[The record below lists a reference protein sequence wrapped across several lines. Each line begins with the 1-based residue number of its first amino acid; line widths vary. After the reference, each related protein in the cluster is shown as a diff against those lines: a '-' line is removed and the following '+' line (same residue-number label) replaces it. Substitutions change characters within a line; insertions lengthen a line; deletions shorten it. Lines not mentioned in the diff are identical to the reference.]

1 MCYGDPPFEGP
12 AGPTGGRGELLFWWV
27 ALAVGIGAA
36 LCVAIGVATES
47 ITIGSDEGHWVYP
60 YSQPLSAHVLWTF
73 AVVSATASAL
83 VLVPTEVG
91 RRHPS
96 WLVILWL
103 LVGSEQQALLRA
115 STPFTFEQMFVSN
128 SANSFYGVA
137 QRYSPG
143 AFLRHFQSLRPSLA
157 LHARSNMPGKV
168 LFVSGVRAFAR
179 EPAVQA
185 WLVVAL
191 SNLAGVFL
199 YLLVLEW
206 FGDRRMALYSL
217 VLYLFVPAKLY
228 FFPLLNTVTP
238 AFALAGL
245 WLFVRWMRTARVAYP
260 ALFGVALYAMV
271 LFDPLPLSLGLL
283 FAAIMVHSLWIDGI
297 EPTPI
302 VRQLGVAIATFA
314 ATYVL
319 FLTAFRFDLFRT
331 LNDLRLDSAAFNLE
345 QYRPYGVWVV
355 QNLLDFGFGAGACQ
369 VALFGAVIV
378 NAVRRPS
385 TSGLIGRPIAVVSF
399 GLAVVLLAI
408 DLLGVNRGEA
418 PRLWIFL
425 ACLWQI
431 PAAYVCVR
439 LNSRG
444 AVVLLLSA
452 TLLQGALG
460 TAMIGFVT
468 P

>member
-1 MCYGDPPFEGP
+1 M
-12 AGPTGGRGELLFWWV
+12 WWV
-27 ALAVGIGAA
+27 VLAVGIGAA
-36 LCVAIGVATES
+36 LCVAIGIGTES
-47 ITIGSDEGHWVYP
+47 LTIGSEGGHWVYP
-60 YSQPLSAHVLWTF
+60 YSQPLSAGVLWTF

-83 VLVPTEVG
+83 VLVPPGVE
-91 RRHPS
+91 RRHAS

-103 LVGSEQQALLRA
+103 LAGSEQQALLRA
-115 STPFTFEQMFVSN
+115 STPFTFEQMFVSDN
-128 SANSFYGVA
+128 ANSFYGAA
-137 QRYSPG
+137 QQHRPG
-143 AFLRHFQSLRPSLA
+143 ALLRHFQRLRPSLPF
-157 LHARSNMPGKV
+157 HARSNMPGKV
-168 LFVSGVRAFAR
+168 LFVSGLRAFAPQ
-179 EPAVQA
+179 PAVQA

-191 SNLAGVFL
+191 SNLAGVLL

-238 AFALAGL
+238 AFALACL
-245 WLFVRWMRTARVAYP
+245 WLFVRWMRTARAAYP
-260 ALFGVALYAMV
+260 ALLGVALYAMV
-271 LFDPLPLSLGLL
+271 LFDPLLLSLGLL
-283 FAAIMVHSLWIDGI
+283 FAAIMVHSLWMDGI
-297 EPTPI
+297 QPAPI
-302 VRQLGVAIATFA
+302 VRQLGIGIAAFA

-331 LNDLRLDSAAFNLE
+331 LNELRLESAAFNVE
-345 QYRPYGVWVV
+345 EHRPYGVWVV
-355 QNLLDFGFGAGACQ
+355 QNLLDFGFGVGACQ

-385 TSGLIGRPIAVVSF
+385 TSGLIGRPIAVASF
-399 GLAVVLLAI
+399 GLAAVLLAI
-408 DLLGVNRGEA
+408 DLLGVNRGEVT
-418 PRLWIFL
+418 RLWIFL

-431 PAAYVCVR
+431 PAAYVCAR

-444 AVVLLLSA
+444 ALMLLLSA

-460 TAMIGFVT
+460 TAMIGFVN